1 LLFRTVLWSR
11 PLAGAHEAVAL
22 YEMQMLCSRLTPA
35 IFISLGNAVARRCNL
50 SRVFRFHRLGICGRG
65 SERDCCASPNR
76 HTQEQRPHHRFLTFV
91 HSRGCAQSL
100 RPLGLAWSRS
110 SHRNQQRPLLASIR
124 RFRARQSAACC
135 RHSLTARLAKGVH
148 SFSEISLAYRGSI
161 GNSFSVCVS
170 CLLRIVLTVC

>member
-1 LLFRTVLWSR
+1 
-11 PLAGAHEAVAL
+11 
-22 YEMQMLCSRLTPA
+22 MQMLCSRLTPA

-135 RHSLTARLAKGVH
+135 RHSLTARLAKE
-148 SFSEISLAYRGSI
+148 STASLILASPIEDRSATA
-161 GNSFSVCVS
+161 FLCV
-170 CLLRIVLTVC
+170 LYQAAEWLTL